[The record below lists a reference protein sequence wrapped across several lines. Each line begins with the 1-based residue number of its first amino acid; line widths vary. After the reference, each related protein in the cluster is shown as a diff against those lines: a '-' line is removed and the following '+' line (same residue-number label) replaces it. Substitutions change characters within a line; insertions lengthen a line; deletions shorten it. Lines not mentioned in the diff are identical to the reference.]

1 MNTETIV
8 KVLKI
13 LKKEYKKHKYPIV
26 TEVAEQ
32 TRDPFKILISTV
44 LSLRTKDA
52 VTREASKKLFE
63 RAKKPEDVL
72 NLSEREIQQL
82 IFPVG
87 FYRTK
92 AKNIKKISKALIDR
106 FDGKVPD
113 NIEELLS
120 LPGVGRKTANLVITL
135 GFEKMGICVDTHVH
149 RISNRF
155 GYVKTKTPE
164 RTEIELRKK
173 LPRKWWKEYNDILVT
188 WGQNVCTPI
197 SPKCSHCPVYKY
209 CERVGVKNHR

>member
-13 LKKEYKKHKYPIV
+13 LKKEYKKYKNPIV
-26 TEVAEQ
+26 TEVAEE

-52 VTREASKKLFE
+52 VTREASKKLFK
-63 RAKKPEDVL
+63 RAKKPEDIL
-72 NLSEREIQQL
+72 KLSEREIQRL

-92 AKNIKKISKALIDR
+92 AKNIKKISMELIDR
-106 FDGKVPD
+106 FNGKVPD

-120 LPGVGRKTANLVITL
+120 LPGVGRKTANLVVTL
-135 GFEKMGICVDTHVH
+135 SFDKMGICVDTHVH

-164 RTEIELRKK
+164 ATEIELRKK
-173 LPRKWWKEYNDILVT
+173 LPKKWWKEYNDILVT

-197 SPKCSHCPVYKY
+197 SPRCSQCPVYKY
-209 CERVGVKNHR
+209 CKRVGVENHR

>member
-13 LKKEYKKHKYPIV
+13 LKREYKKYKNPIV
-26 TEVAEQ
+26 TEVAEE

-52 VTREASKKLFE
+52 VTREASKKLFK
-63 RAKKPEDVL
+63 RAKKPEDIL
-72 NLSEREIQQL
+72 KLSEREIQRL

-92 AKNIKKISKALIDR
+92 AKNIKKISMELIDR
-106 FDGKVPD
+106 FNGKVPD

-120 LPGVGRKTANLVITL
+120 LPGVGRKTANLVVTL
-135 GFEKMGICVDTHVH
+135 SFDKMGICVDTHVH

-164 RTEIELRKK
+164 ATEIELRKK
-173 LPRKWWKEYNDILVT
+173 LPKKWWKEYNDILVT

-197 SPKCSHCPVYKY
+197 SPRCSQCPVYKY
-209 CERVGVKNHR
+209 CKRVGVENHR